1 MTLSRW
7 ITMPVLVLST
17 LGLAACS
24 TITMNAPVT
33 PHSSATTKAPAAT
46 INSRFLAANLASRLE
61 SDFVFPDQ
69 GRRYAAAVR
78 ANADAGRYDSI
89 SGVHLAN
96 RLTEDLQGVAVDGHL
111 RVMFQGEGGG
121 GGPQIVIQRSA
132 GTADGAP
139 SPDRPPTIV
148 RMEPPPPMEQGR
160 WLAPGIAFVRFNL
173 FPGEAEATEAVRQFM
188 ATHADATTI
197 IFDVRTHMGGGLDEM
212 DAIFP
217 WLFATSTRLVTMAA
231 RKSVDEAGGSP
242 VGSGPALRRVQGDP
256 NFATHEHWATPGAD
270 ARLFDAMVFVLTSGF
285 TGSAGEHFA
294 LAFKHTGRGTLI
306 GRATYGA
313 NHFGGDQ
320 DLGGGFTAFI
330 PVGRTYD
337 PVTGADWED
346 VGVAPDI
353 DVAPEAALTEALT
366 LSGISREE
374 AARLS
379 AEVAPKGPME
389 SPRRRAN

>member
-7 ITMPVLVLST
+7 ITMPVVVLSA

-33 PHSSATTKAPAAT
+33 SHSSATTKAPAAT
-46 INSRFLAANLASRLE
+46 INSRSLTANLASRLE

-69 GRRYAAAVR
+69 GRRYAAAIR
-78 ANADAGRYDSI
+78 ANADAGKYDSI
-89 SGVHLAN
+89 SGVHLAT

-111 RVMFQGEGGG
+111 RVMYQGEGGG
-121 GGPQIVIQRSA
+121 GGPQIIVQRPA
-132 GTADGAP
+132 GTADGPP
-139 SPDRPPTIV
+139 SLDRPPTII
-148 RMEPPPPMEQGR
+148 RMEPPPTMEQGR

-173 FPGEAEATEAVRQFM
+173 FPGEAEETEAVRQFM
-188 ATHADATTI
+188 TTHADASTI

-217 WLFATSTRLVTMAA
+217 WLFATPTRLVTMAA

-242 VGSGPALRRVQGDP
+242 VGAGPALRRVQGDP
-256 NFATHEHWATPGAD
+256 NFATLEHWATPGAD
-270 ARLFDAMVFVLTSGF
+270 TRLFDAKIFVLTSGF

-337 PVTGADWED
+337 PVTGADWEN

-389 SPRRRAN
+389 SPRRRAD